1 MSKLN
6 VYLSADQRLYSEY
19 LPNLPHG
26 HFKQEKGYGINLW
39 YSGVKKIL
47 ILRFNRKDGFATKLV
62 VRKLQGANDAGNDKL
77 SVRES
82 GLTYL
87 IASKSYAKSK

>member
-6 VYLSADQRLYSEY
+6 AYLSADQRLYSEY

-26 HFKQEKGYGINLW
+26 HFKQEEGYRINLW

-47 ILRFNRKDGFATKLV
+47 ILRFYRKVFCNKAWW
-62 VRKLQGANDAGNDKL
+62 
-77 SVRES
+77 SVNYKMPVTLGMTSYQSES
-82 GLTYL
+82 RVLHT
-87 IASKSYAKSK
+87 

>member
-26 HFKQEKGYGINLW
+26 HFKQEKGYRINLG
-39 YSGVKKIL
+39 YSDVKKIL
-47 ILRFNRKDGFATKLV
+47 ILRFYRKVFCNKASW
-62 VRKLQGANDAGNDKL
+62 
-77 SVRES
+77 SVDYKIPMTLGTES
-82 GLTYL
+82 RVLH
-87 IASKSYAKSK
+87 A